1 MTSVSVVRHMDYH
14 KQLKM
19 LIILLI
25 ANSKTVKSICR
36 KQNSTIKCVEK

>member
-19 LIILLI
+19 IIILLI
-25 ANSKTVKSICR
+25 ANSKTVKSILSEVKFNNKMR
-36 KQNSTIKCVEK
+36 